1 MDHNSQVCSNW
12 VAALILLLLLLLLL
26 LLCDLG
32 IVNGKEIY
40 LIIVGDSIQPGFK
53 GNAHWHVMVA
63 TIWRHGS
70 AYYCVKGGNSIILVG
85 GVDGSFKINR

>member
-1 MDHNSQVCSNW
+1 MDHNSQVCLNW
-12 VAALILLLLLLLLL
+12 VAALILLLLLLLL

-40 LIIVGDSIQPGFK
+40 LIIVGDSIHPGSK
-53 GNAHWHVMVA
+53 GHAHWHVMLA

-70 AYYCVKGGNSIILVG
+70 AYYCIEGGNSIILVG
-85 GVDGSFKINR
+85 GADGSFKINR